1 MNTLIRTHEF
11 DAWLKGLKD
20 VQARL
25 RIISRIMSAQ
35 EGNFGDCEPVG
46 EGISEMRIFVG
57 PGYRVY
63 YTRRGEVVY
72 LLLCGG
78 NKASDYLNNED
89 EIAQFLTIS
98 LEDPN
103 PDVFLRALQEVAKAR
118 GMTQLAKDA
127 GINRESLYKAL
138 APGAKPRYDTVLKLV
153 NALGVKLT
161 AQHV

>member
-25 RIISRIMSAQ
+25 RTISRIMSAQ
-35 EGNFGDCEPVG
+35 EGNFGDCESVG

-78 NKASDYLNNED
+78 NKSSQKRDIKLAKSILD
-89 EIAQFLTIS
+89 EIEQG
-98 LEDPN
+98 D
-103 PDVFLRALQEVAKAR
+103 RK
-118 GMTQLAKDA
+118 
-127 GINRESLYKAL
+127 
-138 APGAKPRYDTVLKLV
+138 
-153 NALGVKLT
+153 
-161 AQHV
+161 